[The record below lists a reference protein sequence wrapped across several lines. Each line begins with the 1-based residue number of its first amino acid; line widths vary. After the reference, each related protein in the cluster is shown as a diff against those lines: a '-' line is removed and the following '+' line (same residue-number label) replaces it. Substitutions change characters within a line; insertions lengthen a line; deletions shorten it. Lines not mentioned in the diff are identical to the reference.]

1 MYVYTLVES
10 TPRLT
15 DSANLLQY
23 CMNGRGCAGQS
34 GHKDMR
40 IYTYPVYIEQ
50 LLGISACVSV
60 RHKQADTETEN
71 VDLAGCITL
80 GL

>member
-1 MYVYTLVES
+1 
-10 TPRLT
+10 
-15 DSANLLQY
+15 
-23 CMNGRGCAGQS
+23 MNGMGCAGQS
-34 GHKDMR
+34 GHKDMQ